1 MTSAG
6 KIQEVESKF
15 AGVEIEFV
23 SASSLFSPNK
33 NIWLEGSYVYGR
45 SAGNYLAG
53 VNASKAG
60 VPELATMVVSGQ
72 LHDLS
77 PVQIFNS
84 PYYGEIPYAG
94 SRIEQGVRSVKT
106 PSLLEIL
113 SRP

>member
-1 MTSAG
+1 
-6 KIQEVESKF
+6 
-15 AGVEIEFV
+15 
-23 SASSLFSPNK
+23 
-33 NIWLEGSYVYGR
+33 
-45 SAGNYLAG
+45 
-53 VNASKAG
+53 
-60 VPELATMVVSGQ
+60 MVVSGQ

-113 SRP
+113 SRPQNEKTFLALLITTMFFVIIYYGFWFWAAYNLMKANHETELKVIRSLGVESPPSSE